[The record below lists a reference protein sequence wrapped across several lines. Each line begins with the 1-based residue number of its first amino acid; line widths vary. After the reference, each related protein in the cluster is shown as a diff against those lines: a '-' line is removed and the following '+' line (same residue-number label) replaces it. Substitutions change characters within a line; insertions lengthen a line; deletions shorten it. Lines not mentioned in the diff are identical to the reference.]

1 MIEEILA
8 PAVAITAYVSHKVLG
23 PTLDEMGIDLKEFYN
38 KNFSILLE
46 KAEKKVINLDEGAKV
61 NLRVAHDVAVNGGF
75 TNDGVCAEYFSGIL
89 AASMSADEMD
99 DSALPFVGSI
109 KALSSKQLHLHYAIY
124 SLMHKLLSQ
133 SNAVDPVMQDEDAFL
148 AKQIW
153 FVSEHLERLGIKP
166 DMDLRILQ
174 REDLISKFSTGA
186 FKNIH
191 ATSVQPSLLGVMLF
205 AVAHNQ
211 LTLWKHFGHATF
223 PDCET
228 EITLPTFYTSTFD
241 DMLIHFGC
249 HPHRQQ

>member
-1 MIEEILA
+1 MNEEIITS
-8 PAVAITAYVSHKVLG
+8 AVALTVYVGHKVLG
-23 PTLDEMGIDLKEFYN
+23 PSVDEIGIFLRN
-38 KNFSILLE
+38 RFSILLE

-89 AASMSADEMD
+89 AASMSADGMD

-124 SLMHKLLSQ
+124 SLMHKQLSQ

-148 AKQIW
+148 ASQIW
-153 FVSEHLERLGIKP
+153 FVSEHLEHLGIRP

-174 REDLISKFSTGA
+174 REDLISKFGTGA
-186 FKNIH
+186 FKKIH

-211 LTLWKHFGHATF
+211 LTLWKQFGHATF
-223 PDCET
+223 PDHET
-228 EITLPTFYTSTFD
+228 EIILPALYYSSFD
-241 DMLIHFGC
+241 DILTQYGN
-249 HPHRQQ
+249 PHRQQ

>member
-1 MIEEILA
+1 MIEEIIEPSLA
-8 PAVAITAYVSHKVLG
+8 LTAYVGHKVLG
-23 PTLDEMGIDLKEFYN
+23 PTLDEMGINLKDKYKKTLSNLF
-38 KNFSILLE
+38 E
-46 KAEKKVINLDEGAKV
+46 KANKKVLNPDEGAKV

-75 TNDGVCAEYFSGIL
+75 ANDGVCAEYFSGIL
-89 AASMSADEMD
+89 AASMSADGMD

-124 SLMHKLLSQ
+124 SLMHKQLSQ
-133 SNAVDPVMQDEDAFL
+133 SKAVDPVMQDEDAFV
-148 AKQIW
+148 ASQIW
-153 FVSEHLERLGIKP
+153 FVSEQLEHLGIRP

-174 REDLISKFSTGA
+174 REDLISKFGTGA
-186 FKNIH
+186 FKKIH

-211 LTLWKHFGHATF
+211 LSLWKQFGHATF

-228 EITLPTFYTSTFD
+228 EIELPTFYTSTFD